1 MMLYIFHLHLL
12 TLLTL
17 KLTLLH
23 IINDTAFTTLF
34 LFNPVLIPITPTLR
48 HLVTLIKQ
56 FLTHTEGCRWR
67 VTLCYWQTALPT
79 MGMLTSRYHQW
90 LNVGVILFCLW
101 VYPLLWTW
109 YLYIVVSN
117 NLNLILC
124 LCQSYHLLL
133 LSIIFRL
140 FSLLC
145 PPNIF
150 LSHLII
156 LCRPESHLI
165 LQ

>member
-1 MMLYIFHLHLL
+1 MLLYIFHLYLL

-23 IINDTAFTTLF
+23 IIHYTVFIVIIFISLI

-56 FLTHTEGCRWR
+56 FLTHTERCRWR

-90 LNVGVILFCLW
+90 LNVRVILFCFW
-101 VYPLLWTW
+101 VSPLLWTW

-124 LCQSYHLLL
+124 LCQSYHLL
-133 LSIIFRL
+133 FV
-140 FSLLC
+140 
-145 PPNIF
+145 P
-150 LSHLII
+150 
-156 LCRPESHLI
+156 
-165 LQ
+165 